1 MKKKTNLNWTIL
13 RLAVFLPTCPTYQTK
28 LNTVHDPLDGEA
40 GDEDEDGQ
48 EHQAQ
53 VEAAGLH
60 FEFSHL

>member
-13 RLAVFLPTCPTYQTK
+13 RMAVFLPTCPTYQTK

-53 VEAAGLH
+53 VR
-60 FEFSHL
+60 